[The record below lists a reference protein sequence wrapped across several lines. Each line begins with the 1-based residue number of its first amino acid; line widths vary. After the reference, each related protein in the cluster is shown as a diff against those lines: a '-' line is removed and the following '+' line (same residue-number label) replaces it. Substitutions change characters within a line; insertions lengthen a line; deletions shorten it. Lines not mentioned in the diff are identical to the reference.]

1 MEKRTKEQLEEIRRS
16 LTPSQLIEL
25 CHRKAK
31 INERLRQQGKLNEAV
46 EDISSMEDPLTS
58 LMTDEETASLHRVMS
73 ILRKAKETNN
83 EHVSDIIVN
92 AFVNTCRQIE
102 EQLDLRDEGHGE
114 DPD

>member
-1 MEKRTKEQLEEIRRS
+1 
-16 LTPSQLIEL
+16 
-25 CHRKAK
+25 
-31 INERLRQQGKLNEAV
+31 
-46 EDISSMEDPLTS
+46 
-58 LMTDEETASLHRVMS
+58 MS